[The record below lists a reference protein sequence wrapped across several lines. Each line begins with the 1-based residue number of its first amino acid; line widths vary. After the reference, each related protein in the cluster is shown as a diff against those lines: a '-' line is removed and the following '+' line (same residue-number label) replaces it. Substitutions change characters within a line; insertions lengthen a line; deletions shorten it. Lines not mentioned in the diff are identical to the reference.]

1 MDAALTDAFEANRQR
16 LKRLAYRM
24 LGSVSEAEDAVQDA
38 WLRWRR
44 AGEGVSDPAAWLV
57 RTTTRLCI
65 DRLRAAKAERAAYKG
80 PWLPEPLIEPLTD
93 DPVERAEE
101 VSIAFLLS
109 LERLSPL
116 ERAVFLLHDVFDQD
130 YAEVAGTLGRS
141 ETAVRQLASRAREHV
156 QDARPRFT
164 VDQDKALKLAAAFAA
179 ASATADTK
187 ALSELL
193 AEDAIQV
200 SDGGGKRTA
209 ALRVMVGRDDVI
221 GLIKGIVWRHG
232 DMGIKSVEAVRIN
245 GYPGLLVQLADGPE
259 TFALEPGEDGKIAAV
274 YVMRNP
280 DKLRHVG

>member
-1 MDAALTDAFEANRQR
+1 MDASLTDAFEAQR
-16 LKRLAYRM
+16 PRLTRLADRM

-193 AEDAIQV
+193 AEDAILV

-209 ALRVMVGRDDVI
+209 ALRIMVGREDVM
-221 GLIKGIVWRHG
+221 GLIRGIVWRHG

>member
-1 MDAALTDAFEANRQR
+1 MDAAFTDAFEANRQR

-38 WLRWRR
+38 WLRWQR
-44 AGEGVSDPAAWLV
+44 AGEGVADPAAWLV
-57 RTTTRLCI
+57 RATTRLCI
-65 DRLRAAKAERAAYKG
+65 DRLRAAKVERAAYKG

-93 DPVERAEE
+93 DPVEKAEE
-101 VSIAFLLS
+101 VSIAFLLA

-130 YAEVAGTLGRS
+130 YAEVAGTLDRS
-141 ETAVRQLASRAREHV
+141 ESAVRQLASRAREHV
-156 QDARPRFT
+156 QDARPRFS

-193 AEDAIQV
+193 AEDAILI

-209 ALRVMVGRDDVI
+209 ALRIMVGREDVM
-221 GLIKGIVWRHG
+221 GLIRGIVWRHG

-245 GYPGLLVQLADGPE
+245 GFPGLLVQLADGPE

>member
-57 RTTTRLCI
+57 RTTTSLCI

-193 AEDAIQV
+193 AEDAILV

-209 ALRVMVGRDDVI
+209 ALRIMVGREDVM
-221 GLIKGIVWRHG
+221 GLIRGIVWRHG

>member
-38 WLRWRR
+38 WLRWAR

-193 AEDAIQV
+193 AEDAILV

-209 ALRVMVGRDDVI
+209 ALRIMVGREDVM
-221 GLIKGIVWRHG
+221 GLIRGIVWRHG